1 VGRSLRLRGDP
12 RRELEAGVYVLAAIL
27 VGGLV
32 LFAAINYGGQ
42 AHGYGAECVLTST
55 DALQRTLAESEKPVA
70 VMFTSDTCPVCQ
82 QMEPYW
88 SELCGR
94 QDLPVEFVMF
104 KLSQSTIQTFLDYG
118 VTETPTFI
126 VFVDGDPVARHVGGF
141 AGENVT
147 GIMLEWALASA
158 GQASSAALRVLQDAC
173 SQCHVVPESL
183 DRAAL
188 EEWMRANPDETLV
201 RLLVT
206 SVEAGI
212 SVSEMYGGTQGLAQV
227 IMGMN
232 QSISPADA
240 YRIALLLDAMSASLR
255 ESGEA
260 SQVEAST
267 AELDLGVA
275 AGVGAALLAGL
286 IAAFSPCVFPLLL
299 AYLSALA
306 TRGGGGEEL
315 GTPAAVKAFAAAA
328 AGTFVIGLAFL
339 LLGDLATGVNQV
351 LLPAAALVLVGAGVL
366 GYMDVPTFVNIG
378 VRSRRG
384 LVGFSF
390 IYGVLAVQCS
400 LPLVASALMIVA
412 SGGLETGLP
421 SLLAFTLGIA
431 APVGLAVY
439 AVQHE
444 RLARAMQRLTS
455 KDARRL
461 TFLVLA
467 FMGVILLL
475 YSLGLI

>member
-1 VGRSLRLRGDP
+1 VGGGLRLRGDA
-12 RRELEAGVYVLAAIL
+12 RRELEAGVYVLAAVL
-27 VGGLV
+27 VGALV
-32 LFAAINYGGQ
+32 LFAAVNYGPNSTTGGE
-42 AHGYGAECVLTST
+42 ACVLTST
-55 DALQRTLAESEKPVA
+55 SALQETISDAGKPVA

-104 KLSQSTIQTFLDYG
+104 KLTPSTIQTFYDYG

-126 VFVDGDPVARHVGGF
+126 VFVEGDPVARHVGGF
-141 AGENVT
+141 AGENIT

-158 GQASSAALRVLQDAC
+158 GKASSATLRVMQESC
-173 SQCHVVPESL
+173 SQCHVLPESL
-183 DRAAL
+183 DRAAI
-188 EEWMRANPDETLV
+188 EEWIRGNPDEVLARLV
-201 RLLVT
+201 AT
-206 SVEAGI
+206 SAGAGI
-212 SVSEMYGGTQGLAQV
+212 SVSEMYGGAQGLAQV

-232 QSISPADA
+232 QSVTPSDA
-240 YRIALLLDAMSASLR
+240 YRMALLLDAMSASLR
-255 ESGEA
+255 EDAQA
-260 SQVEAST
+260 SQLEEEAPI
-267 AELDLGVA
+267 ADLGVA
-275 AGVGAALLAGL
+275 AGAGAALLAGL

-306 TRGGGGEEL
+306 TRGEGEAL
-315 GTPAAVKAFAAAA
+315 GATAAVKAFAAAA
-328 AGTFVIGLAFL
+328 AGTFLIGVAFL
-339 LLGDLATGVNQV
+339 LLGDLAAGVNQV

-378 VRSRRG
+378 VKSRRG

-412 SGGLETGLP
+412 SGGLESGLP